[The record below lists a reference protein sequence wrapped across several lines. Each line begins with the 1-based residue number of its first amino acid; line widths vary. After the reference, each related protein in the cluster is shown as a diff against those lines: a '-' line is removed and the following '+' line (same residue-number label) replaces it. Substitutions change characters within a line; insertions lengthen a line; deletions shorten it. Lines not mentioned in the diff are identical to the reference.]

1 MIVIPITVTTP
12 ADVVPAGS
20 SRNISLGLSPG
31 TVIKG
36 VQARI
41 ANQGSNKGQVYVQ
54 VTLLDRDI
62 GTASNGLRIGQG
74 VIRVSSSEKDISF
87 IIREDIAV
95 PTTGSWWIRF
105 AFQSLS
111 EQDLQVGYTVFVE
124 E

>member
-1 MIVIPITVTTP
+1 VPITVTTS
-12 ADVVPAGS
+12 ADVVPAGG

-41 ANQGSNKGQVYVQ
+41 ANQGNNKGQVYVQ

-111 EQDLQVGYTVFVE
+111 ENDLEVGYTVFVE